1 MSNKWEKSAR
11 RRAGEC
17 LVVEVMPGDVSCAVL
32 RLQIHPSVAPV
43 RLGSGAPEDVA
54 ELCEQ
59 VVAHLA
65 HLIGQL
71 EDERREAAAGE
82 DW

>member
-1 MSNKWEKSAR
+1 MSDKWDKSAR
-11 RRAGEC
+11 RRAEEC
-17 LVVEVMPGDVSCAVL
+17 LVTEGALDGIAL
-32 RLQIHPSVAPV
+32 LLKIHPAVAPV
-43 RLGSGAPEDVA
+43 LLGSGPADEVA
-54 ELCEQ
+54 CLREQ

-65 HLIGQL
+65 CLIGQL